1 MFLDGFSGFE
11 ESDVSFGLMKLLG
24 NKEVMVGVIDVASS
38 EIETPEQIAQTI
50 GQALQYV
57 RKDRLIACTNCG
69 LAPMSREV
77 ALQKLQALAAG
88 AKLAGERYL

>member
-1 MFLDGFSGFE
+1 
-11 ESDVSFGLMKLLG
+11 
-24 NKEVMVGVIDVASS
+24 MVGVIDVASS
-38 EIETPEQIAQTI
+38 TIETPSQIAETI

-57 RKDRLIACTNCG
+57 RKDKLIACTNCG

-88 AKLAGERYL
+88 AALAGTRF